1 MTDQGFSARS
11 ADRRLDRVMEPE
23 QFNQVIEA
31 ILAGK
36 YSLACVLILQFGGY
50 NPLHYIP
57 YRTYNRI
64 VKDQCQTNRRN
75 KGSANH
81 FNADSQKHIEQDLN
95 RHPLRQTTSEISDL
109 NYLEAVSKPHPA
121 IKGGTLT
128 TLDQWLNKTLQDTYC
143 LKTSSTDYKKQA
155 FCSPIF

>member
-1 MTDQGFSARS
+1 MTYQGFGSS

-64 VKDQCQTNRRN
+64 VKDKCQTNGRN
-75 KGSANH
+75 KGSASH
-81 FNADSQKHIEQDLN
+81 FNSDRQQHTEQDSN
-95 RHPLRQTTSEISDL
+95 RCSLRQKTGEISDL
-109 NYLEAVSKPHPA
+109 NYLEVISKPHSS

-128 TLDQWLNKTLQDTYC
+128 TLDQWFNKTLQDTHC
-143 LKTSSTDYKKQA
+143 LKISSADYKKQI
-155 FCSPIF
+155 FYSPLF